1 MKDKQNFYNFY
12 IDKKNKTVIA
22 VCRYAGRNVRAT
34 AKCHDSDVFDIEFG
48 KRLAQAR
55 CEVKV
60 AKIKIQNATQ
70 KYCDAVDVLNAAM
83 ARYEAMRQYYM
94 DAVDQY
100 DNALVEIDNI
110 LKENN

>member
-1 MKDKQNFYNFY
+1 M
-12 IDKKNKTVIA
+12 KKNVEYKIYTDEKNRAVIA
-22 VCRYAGRNVRAT
+22 VSRYAGRNVRGV
-34 AKCHDSDVFDIEFG
+34 AKCAETDEFDIAFG
-48 KRLAQAR
+48 TKLAIAR
-55 CEVKV
+55 CEEKV

-94 DAVDQY
+94 DAVDQH
-100 DNALVEIDNI
+100 DNALVEINNI